1 MNSSKLLITTL
12 IAAAAFSVSASA
24 ATELTEDTTVTSVGE
39 YTLASGVTATV
50 DTLSFSSAVNLSFT
64 NSDGASDTTLS
75 VGTITAGGT
84 DATLTFGVDSATI
97 STLSVTW
104 LCSLNFTA
112 GSTKIATATLSPG
125 NASTAGTETVNI
137 SSGATLEITTAT
149 YGAVNSNTST
159 SVPISF
165 VVAGTLK
172 ITSFTHS
179 STYGSA
185 TFTNNSGTIEIG
197 TYTIGNG
204 TATFSGTSISIT
216 EELIQ
221 NSNYATINVYAEE
234 ATIAKLTTKYSGSI
248 VFGNGT
254 DSMTATVATLSL
266 NNVANSTTYQY
277 DKITIAANATLSVG
291 TITANSSKDNLQI
304 TNSGTLNIG
313 TSDESSTSLTYGTVT
328 ISGSGTTNI
337 VGTFS
342 TTQSFTNANAL
353 NISGAATFSGTTTL
367 TGTLTNTGTT
377 TFSGTTTLSGDVSVE
392 GGTLT
397 FSGTTTGTGT
407 ISVEGG
413 TLEVASGVTLSNT
426 ISIVLDSYQISTVA
440 TISDDSSG
448 TTTALAG
455 SGTISAVTLVASE
468 AVISALVDLGEIS
481 FALATQ
487 EFNLT
492 ADMISISESLAS
504 ALTNYNYATTYD
516 AGTYTISI
524 LAIPE
529 PSMFGILAG
538 ISALA
543 IAGTR
548 RRRK

>member
-221 NSNYATINVYAEE
+221 NSNFATINVYAEE

-353 NISGAATFSGTTTL
+353 NISGTATFSGTTTL
-367 TGTLTNTGTT
+367 SGTLTNTGTT

-440 TISDDSSG
+440 TISGDSSG